1 MPPADRASISHSEL
15 DLPRSFQ
22 MEAVTRN
29 TSSTVPIIGPG
40 NNQKIRQ
47 ITFIRPAQMTLFARV
62 TCYPPLGQ
70 VTNLQRRKAS
80 TSSQVDAVCTSCVFR
95 DIEGSKY
102 MESGDADSYARFDL
116 QSSLN
121 PALLFQQNHG
131 KHRSGITQR
140 APNGPLFHFR
150 HAIRLMRHY

>member
-1 MPPADRASISHSEL
+1 
-15 DLPRSFQ
+15 

-29 TSSTVPIIGPG
+29 TSSTIPIVGPG

-47 ITFIRPAQMTLFARV
+47 ATFIRPAQMTLFARV

-80 TSSQVDAVCTSCVFR
+80 ASSQADTVCTSCVFR

-102 MESGDADSYARFDL
+102 MESGGTNSSARFDL

-121 PALLFQQNHG
+121 PALLFPHNHG
-131 KHRSGITQR
+131 KHRSGTTR
-140 APNGPLFHFR
+140 PAPNGPLFRFR